1 MFAIP
6 TKVSER
12 KNKIRKLRKN
22 QMKKKTSVFLALTLV
37 FSLFVPTLA
46 ASASE
51 TDISAA
57 ASFSDSPHGQLLFVG
72 YDSVTASTRYP
83 EYDDSDLAAFLSY
96 TDEFVLSS
104 GNTPYNTYGASQ
116 TQIVSQ
122 ADIDNLSLDLVNNAE
137 DFEQIKKDYQYLLKG
152 NMITVTTADG
162 KQMTFAPY
170 VTEIFTHLDPKIYE
184 NMELINSIREQK
196 SKLVTPSSNIYRIN
210 THLDPK
216 LYRYGT
222 AYGSGP
228 STRDAISPK
237 LTLETL
243 ADDVVALTNRIVS
256 MNPNAV
262 IWLPFPLIVFPSFS
276 EKYVEPFTLYMKDL
290 KTKLGTDVWN
300 QNIRGF
306 YWTNDALLPYYTPFD
321 ETMEANGFGNPMV
334 KAMMSMDTVVTNE
347 GKKLLWMPCYTD
359 SEPENLK
366 RTGMIV
372 NRTTIFDYALLQP
385 DYYFNAAGTFN
396 LWNVLNCMNQNAVC
410 EPGTVAVYGGTKVEG
425 SATVSYT
432 MQLDASVT
440 EQDYNDRYYLYTF
453 FFKDY
458 KKSPFM
464 FYTGDRDSTMNGFV
478 QLLLKYWFEAE
489 VPPVSY

>member
-1 MFAIP
+1 M
-6 TKVSER
+6 
-12 KNKIRKLRKN
+12 
-22 QMKKKTSVFLALTLV
+22 
-37 FSLFVPTLA
+37 SLCFHP
-46 ASASE
+46 
-51 TDISAA
+51 
-57 ASFSDSPHGQLLFVG
+57 
-72 YDSVTASTRYP
+72 
-83 EYDDSDLAAFLSY
+83 
-96 TDEFVLSS
+96 

-256 MNPNAV
+256 MNPNGRYLAAV
-262 IWLPFPLIVFPSFS
+262 PANRVSVFQR
-276 EKYVEPFTLYMKDL
+276 K
-290 KTKLGTDVWN
+290 
-300 QNIRGF
+300 IR
-306 YWTNDALLPYYTPFD
+306 
-321 ETMEANGFGNPMV
+321 
-334 KAMMSMDTVVTNE
+334 
-347 GKKLLWMPCYTD
+347 
-359 SEPENLK
+359 
-366 RTGMIV
+366 
-372 NRTTIFDYALLQP
+372 
-385 DYYFNAAGTFN
+385 
-396 LWNVLNCMNQNAVC
+396 
-410 EPGTVAVYGGTKVEG
+410 
-425 SATVSYT
+425 
-432 MQLDASVT
+432 
-440 EQDYNDRYYLYTF
+440 
-453 FFKDY
+453 
-458 KKSPFM
+458 
-464 FYTGDRDSTMNGFV
+464 
-478 QLLLKYWFEAE
+478 
-489 VPPVSY
+489 

>member
-22 QMKKKTSVFLALTLV
+22 QMKKKTSVFLALTLI

-122 ADIDNLSLDLVNNAE
+122 TDIDNLSLDLINNAE

-243 ADDVVALTNRIVS
+243 ADVL
-256 MNPNAV
+256 
-262 IWLPFPLIVFPSFS
+262 WL
-276 EKYVEPFTLYMKDL
+276 
-290 KTKLGTDVWN
+290 
-300 QNIRGF
+300 
-306 YWTNDALLPYYTPFD
+306 
-321 ETMEANGFGNPMV
+321 
-334 KAMMSMDTVVTNE
+334 
-347 GKKLLWMPCYTD
+347 
-359 SEPENLK
+359 
-366 RTGMIV
+366 
-372 NRTTIFDYALLQP
+372 
-385 DYYFNAAGTFN
+385 
-396 LWNVLNCMNQNAVC
+396 
-410 EPGTVAVYGGTKVEG
+410 
-425 SATVSYT
+425 
-432 MQLDASVT
+432 
-440 EQDYNDRYYLYTF
+440 
-453 FFKDY
+453 
-458 KKSPFM
+458 
-464 FYTGDRDSTMNGFV
+464 
-478 QLLLKYWFEAE
+478 
-489 VPPVSY
+489 